1 MFSYPTIFTKYEFYG
16 LIKIYKF
23 LVFRRVFMTVICIL
37 LLLMLSLGS
46 FLIYRKSKAEKN
58 IEKAFVLALASIVLF
73 SLGLEISIF
82 NINFYNSKGYEEI
95 NLNSKLA
102 DYQNCEGY
110 YTFFTDETIEIP
122 QINEKINNIHI
133 KLNENNPAVITANI
147 LLTDEANQFYYG
159 TPERDIYLN
168 VNKSQFININTAG
181 SSEKLALIFES
192 DPETVNID
200 SISINCE
207 RPFEFSLLRIFCLV
221 GILCLIYLFK
231 PSSILYKKK
240 LTDSE
245 YTKNTLITV
254 LLCLECA
261 IIIILASINPTFMG
275 IASKNYNS
283 YKWDGNGI
291 DFVRISYSQ
300 HNQYDELA
308 QAILNGKTYIDND
321 DVPQSLIDMENPYDT
336 VSRSK
341 QSEIS
346 GDSYRWD
353 VAYFNGHYYVYFGIV
368 PLLLMYLPCRVIFD
382 APFPSALGI
391 MAFALI
397 FSIGVFKLLD
407 LICKK
412 KFKNI
417 SVGTYLLTSLTF
429 VNCCGMTFLAKRP
442 DFYSVP
448 IMSSMAFVIW
458 GIYLWYKG
466 LNADKNKLIC
476 FFTGSLCMALSVG
489 CRPQTVLICTVAIP
503 LFLGYFFK
511 DKLIFKKQGIK
522 ELITLAIPFIVVAS
536 GIMYYNYIRFGSP
549 FDFGSAYN
557 LTTNDVT
564 RRGFSLGRTGLGIFT
579 YLFQTPSFNATF
591 PFIEEVSIET
601 NYVGKTISENC
612 FGGLITSLPLLW
624 FGFALPKAKTI
635 LKEKKLLGL
644 TILLFTIGFALVIAD
659 AQAGGLLQRYYS
671 DFGYIFFLGTVFV
684 IYSLCEKTAN
694 TEISNTL
701 NKLLFIS
708 AFLSIFY
715 TIALAFSVS
724 DVTIDTENPTLF
736 GTLRHIVEFWT

>member
-1 MFSYPTIFTKYEFYG
+1 
-16 LIKIYKF
+16 
-23 LVFRRVFMTVICIL
+23 MTAVCIL
-37 LLLMLSLGS
+37 ILLIFSLGS

-58 IEKAFVLALASIVLF
+58 IEKAFALALASIVLF
-73 SLGLEISIF
+73 SIGLEISIF
-82 NINFYNSKGYEEI
+82 NINFYTSKGNEEI
-95 NLNSKLA
+95 NLNEKLS

-122 QINEKINNIHI
+122 EINEKINNIHI
-133 KLNENNPAVITANI
+133 KLNNNNESVITANI

-159 TPERDIYLN
+159 TPQRDIYLN
-168 VNKSQFININTAG
+168 VNKSQYINLNTAG
-181 SSEKLALIFES
+181 SSEKIGLIFES
-192 DPETVNID
+192 DLDTVNID
-200 SISINCE
+200 SISINCR
-207 RPFEFSLLRIFCLV
+207 RPFEISFLRIFCLV
-221 GILCLIYLFK
+221 GILCLVYLFK

-245 YTKNTLITV
+245 YSKSTLVTV
-254 LLCLECA
+254 FLCLECA
-261 IIIILASINPTFMG
+261 IIIILGSINPTFMG

-291 DFVRISYSQ
+291 DLVGISYSQ

-308 QAILNGKTYIDND
+308 RAFLQGKTYIDND

-336 VSRSK
+336 IARSQ
-341 QSEIS
+341 QSKLT

-353 VAYFNGHYYVYFGIV
+353 VAYFDGHYYVYFGIV
-368 PLLLMYLPCRVIFD
+368 PLLLMYLPFRIIFN
-382 APFPSALGI
+382 APFPSAVGI

-412 KFKNI
+412 KFKII
-417 SVGTYLLTSLTF
+417 SVGTYLLTALTF

-448 IMSSMAFVIW
+448 IMTSMAFVVW
-458 GIYLWYKG
+458 GIYLWLKG
-466 LNADKNKLIC
+466 IDEEKKKLTY
-476 FFTGSLCMALSVG
+476 FFTGSLSMALSVG
-489 CRPQTVLICTVAIP
+489 CRPQAVLICAVALP

-511 DKLIFKKQGIK
+511 DKYIFKKQGIK
-522 ELITLAIPFIVVAS
+522 ELITLAIPFVVVAS
-536 GIMYYNYIRFGSP
+536 GIMYYNFIRFGSP

-601 NYVGKTISENC
+601 NYMGKTISENC

-624 FGFALPKAKTI
+624 FSFALPKAGNI
-635 LKEKKLLGL
+635 LKEKKIFAL
-644 TILLFTIGFALVIAD
+644 TITLFLIGSGLVIAD
-659 AQAGGLLQRYYS
+659 TQAGGLLQRYYS
-671 DFGYIFFLGTVFV
+671 DFGYIFFLGAILV
-684 IYSLCEKTAN
+684 IYSLCEQKNKENNAN
-694 TEISNTL
+694 SLNTL
-701 NKLLFIS
+701 IIIS
-708 AFLSIFY
+708 AFFSIFY
-715 TIALAFSVS
+715 SISLAFSVS

-736 GTLRHIVEFWT
+736 GTLRHLVEFWL

>member
-1 MFSYPTIFTKYEFYG
+1 
-16 LIKIYKF
+16 
-23 LVFRRVFMTVICIL
+23 MTVICFLIL
-37 LLLMLSLGS
+37 LIFS
-46 FLIYRKSKAEKN
+46 FGAFFIYKKSKTEKN

-73 SLGLEISIF
+73 SIGLEISIF
-82 NINFYNSKGYEEI
+82 NINFYTSKGNEEI

-122 QINEKINNIHI
+122 EINEKINNIHI
-133 KLNENNPAVITANI
+133 KLNKNNPLNITAKI
-147 LLTDEANQFYYG
+147 LLTDEANEFYYG
-159 TPERDIYLN
+159 TTERDIYLY
-168 VNKSQFININTAG
+168 VAKSQYININTAG
-181 SSEKLALIFES
+181 NSEKLALIFES
-192 DPETVNID
+192 DSETVNID

-245 YTKNTLITV
+245 YSKNTLVSV

-261 IIIILASINPTFMG
+261 IIIILGSINPTFMG
-275 IASKNYNS
+275 IASKSYNPH
-283 YKWDGNGI
+283 KWDGNGI
-291 DFVRISYSQ
+291 DLVRISYSQ

-308 QAILNGKTYIDND
+308 EAILQGKTYIDNY

-336 VSRSK
+336 VARSK
-341 QSEIS
+341 QAEIS

-368 PLLLMYLPCRVIFD
+368 PLLLMYLPFRAIFK
-382 APFPSALGI
+382 APFPSAVGI
-391 MAFALI
+391 MGFSLI
-397 FSIGVFKLLD
+397 FAIGVFKLLD

-412 KFKNI
+412 KFKSI
-417 SVGTYLLTSLTF
+417 SVGTYLLTALTF
-429 VNCCGMTFLAKRP
+429 VNCCGMAFLVKRP

-448 IMSSMAFVIW
+448 IMTSMAFVIW
-458 GIYLWYKG
+458 GIYLWFKG
-466 LNADKNKLIC
+466 LNADKNRLLN

-489 CRPQTVLICTVAIP
+489 CRPQSVLICAIALP
-503 LFLGYFFK
+503 LFSGYFFK
-511 DKLIFKKQGIK
+511 EKYIFKKRGIK
-522 ELITLAIPFIVVAS
+522 ELFTLAIPFVVIAS

-579 YLFQTPSFNATF
+579 YLFQSPSFNATF
-591 PFIEEVSIET
+591 PFIEQVSIET
-601 NYVGKTISENC
+601 NYMGKTISENC

-624 FGFALPKAKTI
+624 FGFALPKVKTV
-635 LKEKKLLGL
+635 LKEKKLFAL
-644 TILLFTIGFALVIAD
+644 TITLFLIGFALVIAD
-659 AQAGGLLQRYYS
+659 TQAGGLLQRYYS
-671 DFGYIFFLGTVFV
+671 DFGYIFFLGAIFV
-684 IYSLCEKTAN
+684 IYSLCKK
-694 TEISNTL
+694 SNLSKNSNAL
-701 NKLLFIS
+701 NNLIFIS
-708 AFLSIFY
+708 ALLSIFY

>member
-1 MFSYPTIFTKYEFYG
+1 MTI
-16 LIKIYKF
+16 
-23 LVFRRVFMTVICIL
+23 ICVL
-37 LLLMLSLGS
+37 LLLIFS
-46 FLIYRKSKAEKN
+46 FGACLIYKKSKAEKN

-73 SLGLEISIF
+73 SLGLEFSIF
-82 NINFYNSKGYEEI
+82 NINFYTSRRNEEI

-102 DYQNCEGY
+102 DYENCEGY

-133 KLNENNPAVITANI
+133 KLNENNPYVITANI
-147 LLTDEANQFYYG
+147 LLTDEANQFYYN
-159 TPERDIYLN
+159 TPERDIYIN
-168 VNKSQFININTAG
+168 VRKSQYININTAG
-181 SSEKLALIFES
+181 ISEKLGLIFES
-192 DPETVNID
+192 DEDIVNID
-200 SISINCE
+200 SISINAQ
-207 RPFEFSLLRIFCLV
+207 RPFELSFLRIFCLV
-221 GILCLIYLFK
+221 GILCLVYLFK

-245 YTKNTLITV
+245 YSKNTLVTV

-275 IASKNYNS
+275 MASKNYNA
-283 YKWDGNGI
+283 YKWDGKGVDLVGI
-291 DFVRISYSQ
+291 DYAS

-308 QAILNGKTYIDND
+308 QAFLHGKTYIDND

-336 VSRSK
+336 AARSK
-341 QSEIS
+341 QAEIT
-346 GDSYRWD
+346 GDHYRWD

-368 PLLLMYLPCRVIFD
+368 PLLLMYLPFRAIFK
-382 APFPSALGI
+382 APFPSAVGI
-391 MAFALI
+391 MGFALI
-397 FSIGVFKLLD
+397 FAIGVFKLLD

-417 SVGTYLLTSLTF
+417 SVGTYLLTALTF
-429 VNCCGMTFLAKRP
+429 VNCCGMTFLVKRP

-448 IMSSMAFVIW
+448 IMTSMAFVIW
-458 GIYLWYKG
+458 GIYLWFKG
-466 LNADKNKLIC
+466 LNADKNRLLN

-489 CRPQTVLICTVAIP
+489 CRPQSVLICAVALP
-503 LFLGYFFK
+503 LFSGYFFK
-511 DKLIFKKQGIK
+511 EKYVFKKQGIK
-522 ELITLAIPFIVVAS
+522 ELITLAIPFVVIAS

-579 YLFQTPSFNATF
+579 YLFQSPSFNATF
-591 PFIEEVSIET
+591 PFIEQVSIET
-601 NYVGKTISENC
+601 NYIGKTISENC
-612 FGGLITSLPLLW
+612 FGGIITSLPLLW

-635 LKEKKLLGL
+635 LKEKKLFAL
-644 TILLFTIGFALVIAD
+644 TITLFLVGLFLVIID
-659 AQAGGLLQRYYS
+659 TQAGGLLQRYYS
-671 DFGYIFFLGTVFV
+671 DFGYIFFLGAILV
-684 IYSLCEKTAN
+684 IFSLYEKCENPKL
-694 TEISNTL
+694 SNAL
-701 NKLLFIS
+701 NNLIFIS

-736 GTLRHIVEFWT
+736 GTLRHLVEFWT

>member
-1 MFSYPTIFTKYEFYG
+1 
-16 LIKIYKF
+16 
-23 LVFRRVFMTVICIL
+23 MTVICIL
-37 LLLMLSLGS
+37 LLLIFSFGA
-46 FLIYRKSKAEKN
+46 FLIYKKSKNEKN
-58 IEKAFVLALASIVLF
+58 IEKAFILAIASIVLF
-73 SLGLEISIF
+73 SIGLEISIF
-82 NINFYNSKGYEEI
+82 NINYYTSKGNKEI
-95 NLNSKLA
+95 NLNSQLA

-133 KLNENNPAVITANI
+133 NLNRNNPLVITANI

-159 TPERDIYLN
+159 SPERDIYLN
-168 VNKSQFININTAG
+168 VKKSEYININTAG
-181 SSEKLALIFES
+181 NSENLGLVFES
-192 DPETVNID
+192 DQDTVNID

-207 RPFEFSLLRIFCLV
+207 RPFEISLLRIFCLV
-221 GILCLIYLFK
+221 GILCLVYLFN
-231 PSSILYKKK
+231 PSSILHKKK

-245 YTKNTLITV
+245 YSKNTLVTV

-261 IIIILASINPTFMG
+261 IIIILGAINPTFMG
-275 IASKNYNS
+275 IASKNYNPH
-283 YKWDGNGI
+283 KWDGNGI

-308 QAILNGKTYIDND
+308 QAFLQGKTYIDND
-321 DVPQSLIDMENPYDT
+321 DVPQSLINMKNPYDT
-336 VSRSK
+336 IARSK
-341 QSEIS
+341 QSLLS

-353 VAYFNGHYYVYFGIV
+353 VAYFDGHYYVYFGIV
-368 PLLLMYLPCRVIFD
+368 PLLIMYLPFRLIFH
-382 APFPSALGI
+382 APFPSAVGI

-407 LICKK
+407 LICQK

-417 SVGTYLLTSLTF
+417 SVGTYLLTALTF

-448 IMSSMAFVIW
+448 IMTSMAFVVW
-458 GIYLWYKG
+458 GIYLWFKG
-466 LNADKNKLIC
+466 LEEEKKKPIY
-476 FFTGSLCMALSVG
+476 FFLGSLSMALSVG
-489 CRPQTVLICTVAIP
+489 CRPQSVLICAVALP

-511 DKLIFKKQGIK
+511 NKFIFKKQGIK
-522 ELITLAIPFIVVAS
+522 ELITLAIPFVVVAAV
-536 GIMYYNYIRFGSP
+536 IMYYNYIRFGSP

-564 RRGFSLGRTGLGIFT
+564 KRGISLGRTGLGIFT
-579 YLFQTPSFNATF
+579 YLFQLPSFNATF
-591 PFIEEVSIET
+591 PFIESVNIET
-601 NYVGKTISENC
+601 NYIGKTISENC

-624 FGFALPKAKTI
+624 FGFALPKVKQK
-635 LKEKKLLGL
+635 LKDNKLFAL
-644 TILLFTIGFALVIAD
+644 TTTLFLIGFALVIAD
-659 AQAGGLLQRYYS
+659 TQAGGLLQRYYS
-671 DFGYIFFLGTVFV
+671 DFGYIFFLATIFV
-684 IYSLCEKTAN
+684 IYSLFEQKTLENNAN
-694 TEISNTL
+694 SL
-701 NKLLFIS
+701 NNLLIIS

-715 TIALAFSVS
+715 SIALAFSVS